1 MDYGVHPPTIY
12 FPHFEPYAEETIMV
26 EPTESES
33 KETID
38 KFIDIMIKISDEART
53 NPDLLTT
60 APHITPI
67 RRTNDALAVKRA
79 ILTYDDELKIKDEL
93 QYQEKDID
101 F

>member
-1 MDYGVHPPTIY
+1 MHPPTIY

-33 KETID
+33 KETLD
-38 KFIDIMIKISDEART
+38 KFIEIMIKISDEAKT
-53 NPDLLTT
+53 NPELLTS

-67 RRTNDALAVKRA
+67 RRANDALAVKKA
-79 ILTYDDELKIKDEL
+79 ILTYDDELKLKDEL
-93 QYQEKDID
+93 KYKDKDIE